1 MRYPQ
6 MPFLAAVL
14 LLQGC
19 AVLDQDG
26 TGTVPQQVLQ
36 ALHREAQQ
44 AYARDD
50 LDRAGAVYEKILS
63 QSEVDSET
71 WFLIGN
77 IHARKGDH
85 ERALFAYRSALRIN
99 AGDARVWNNLSVI
112 HLKDAW
118 LAAQAAHRHSADKE
132 PAFINSQK
140 LIEVLSGLAFL
151 GGADRGPAAPSKGGA
166 EVSSPAGPTA
176 GPGAA
181 PVTRGA
187 NIQVPAG
194 APARPVSQP
203 TPAF

>member
-1 MRYPQ
+1 

-14 LLQGC
+14 LLHGC
-19 AVLDQDG
+19 TVLDQDS

-44 AYARDD
+44 AYAIDD
-50 LDRAGAVYEKILS
+50 LDRAGAVYEKILG
-63 QSEVDSET
+63 QTEVDSET

-85 ERALFAYRSALRIN
+85 ERAIFAYRSALRIN
-99 AGDARVWNNLSVI
+99 PGDARVWNNLSVI

-118 LAAQAAHRHSADKE
+118 LAAQTAHRHSAGKE

-140 LIEVLSGLAFL
+140 LIDVLSGLTFL
-151 GGADRGPAAPSKGGA
+151 GAPDRVLAAPPKGEA
-166 EVSSPAGPTA
+166 DIPPSAGVTTV
-176 GPGAA
+176 PGAA

-187 NIQVPAG
+187 NPQGPEGGAARQAPQP
-194 APARPVSQP
+194 APAL
-203 TPAF
+203 